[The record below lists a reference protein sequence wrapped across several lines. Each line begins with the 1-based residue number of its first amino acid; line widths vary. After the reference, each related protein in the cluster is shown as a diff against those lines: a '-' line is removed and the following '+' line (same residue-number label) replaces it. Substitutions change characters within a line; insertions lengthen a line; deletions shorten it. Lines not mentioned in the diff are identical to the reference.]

1 MVQNL
6 AKHLCNSILIIG
18 VVFYL
23 IYILFPY
30 NYSYYYTFTIF
41 FANLFSRS
49 PVTFPFDHSATNI
62 SHIAFGIAS
71 STQNWPTKKAYTQ
84 AWWKPPNNNNTKS
97 VVRGY
102 VFLERIPPLS
112 TTSYGSSVQ
121 FLAYKNTSNYA
132 PYDKHPIPQTIRMT
146 RMIVELFEAIN
157 EGVRWYVMSDDDTV
171 FFVGNLVEVLGKY
184 DHNKYFYIGMNSET
198 FSANNFHSFDMAFGG
213 GGYVLS
219 SSLAKAV
226 VANLDVCIKRYQT
239 LYGSDHMVQSCV
251 ADLGVSLT
259 PEKGFHQVILS
270 SLSIFMVNYFCRI

>member
-6 AKHLCNSILIIG
+6 AKHLCNSILIIS

-23 IYILFPY
+23 IYILLPY

-71 STQNWPTKKAYTQ
+71 STQNWPTKKVYTE
-84 AWWKPPNNNNTKS
+84 AWWKPPNNNTKS
-97 VVRGY
+97 VVRGR

-171 FFVGNLVEVLGKY
+171 FLW
-184 DHNKYFYIGMNSET
+184 
-198 FSANNFHSFDMAFGG
+198 
-213 GGYVLS
+213 
-219 SSLAKAV
+219 
-226 VANLDVCIKRYQT
+226 
-239 LYGSDHMVQSCV
+239 
-251 ADLGVSLT
+251 
-259 PEKGFHQVILS
+259 VIL
-270 SLSIFMVNYFCRI
+270 LKFLENMIITSIFILG